1 MRLFTV
7 ALLEDNSV
15 RLRRLLEA
23 VARRRGLPAQTH
35 VVELVRPSHVSPHP
49 PKNTWVPPPPPP
61 QIPKN
66 QLASFPAAR
75 QRRLGVHLRAD
86 ADDGAALPDAA
97 ADAAGAG
104 GDAPPWGDALRQGVT
119 SWGVTSRS
127 VA

>member
-49 PKNTWVPPPPPP
+49 PKNTWVPPPPSPP
-61 QIPKN
+61 NPKK
-66 QLASFPAAR
+66 PARIFSRSTTA
-75 QRRLGVHLRAD
+75 
-86 ADDGAALPDAA
+86 
-97 ADAAGAG
+97 
-104 GDAPPWGDALRQGVT
+104 
-119 SWGVTSRS
+119 TSRRTPTS
-127 VA
+127 GR

>member
-49 PKNTWVPPPPPP
+49 PKNTWVPPPPLPP
-61 QIPKN
+61 KSQKTSSH
-66 QLASFPAAR
+66 LFPQHDSDVSAYTYER
-75 QRRLGVHLRAD
+75 TLMMEQRSQM
-86 ADDGAALPDAA
+86 
-97 ADAAGAG
+97 
-104 GDAPPWGDALRQGVT
+104 LRQMRQAQVGT
-119 SWGVTSRS
+119 RRRGATRCGRG
-127 VA
+127 